1 VAPDGLTFDTPIITI
16 ERGLKSRSNG
26 MFSLVNGRFLTEIL
40 FHLSV
45 FQDFRHI
52 NSLELFEK

>member
-1 VAPDGLTFDTPIITI
+1 MAPDGLNFDTPIITI

-26 MFSLVNGRFLTEIL
+26 MFSLVSGRFLAEIL

-45 FQDFRHI
+45 FQDSRRLNF
-52 NSLELFEK
+52 